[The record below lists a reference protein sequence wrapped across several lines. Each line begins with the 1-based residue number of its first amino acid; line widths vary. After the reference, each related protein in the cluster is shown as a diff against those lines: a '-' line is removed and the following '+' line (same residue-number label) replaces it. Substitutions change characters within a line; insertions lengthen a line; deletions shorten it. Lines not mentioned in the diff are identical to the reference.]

1 MRLILAL
8 ASLALALPAV
18 AGDWHVSIY
27 GGINADDVI
36 DVAFV
41 ESQTGALVGG
51 TIGRKTPV
59 NGLRVEVDGRFST
72 NDVEIFGG
80 AITAKH
86 DTTALLFN
94 AVYDIDVN
102 DPHAKPYILLG
113 AGYANTTATFENVAL
128 LRLEASDVAFQ
139 AGAGINFD
147 VWAGSRIGV
156 GYRFLQGPSIEVL
169 GVELSD
175 GTNHSAVA
183 QLSFDL

>member
-1 MRLILAL
+1 MRILVAL

-18 AGDWHVSIY
+18 AGDWYASVY
-27 GGINADDVI
+27 GGLNVDDVI

-51 TIGRKTPV
+51 TVGRKTPV
-59 NGLRVEVDGRFST
+59 PGLRIEADLSYRT
-72 NDVEIFGG
+72 NDVDIFGG
-80 AITAKH
+80 VITAKH

-147 VWAGSRIGV
+147 VWKGSRVGL

-169 GVELSD
+169 GTELSD
-175 GTNHSAVA
+175 GTNHSAVV

>member
-1 MRLILAL
+1 MRIFVAL
-8 ASLALALPAV
+8 ASLAVALPAM
-18 AGDWHVSIY
+18 AGDWYASVY

-51 TIGRKTPV
+51 TVGRSTPV
-59 NGLRVEVDGRFST
+59 PGLRIEADMSFRT

-80 AITAKH
+80 VITAKH
-86 DTTALLFN
+86 DTTALMFN

-102 DPHAKPYILLG
+102 DPLAAPYILAG
-113 AGYANTTATFENVAL
+113 VGYANTTATFENVAL

-139 AGAGINFD
+139 AGAGINFK
-147 VWAGSRIGV
+147 VWPGSKVGL
-156 GYRFLQGPSIEVL
+156 GYRFLQGPTVEVL

-175 GTNHSAVA
+175 GSNHSAVA
-183 QLSFDL
+183 QLTFDL